1 MRLVFSSVLQVSSSP
16 MSTNR
21 YMRLIAMAVTL
32 VLWDTAL
39 TLITIWANTS
49 DGLRPWISWEHVHS
63 HWDRADAYVWILMSP
78 QFRSL
83 TLLIWWA
90 TPVSSII
97 IFIFLGFGE
106 DALNEYRK
114 VANVIMNT
122 ISPGALPK
130 KNEKFGKGMLIGS
143 PLPSSS
149 SMFVYFSRRYNPTCL
164 TSSNVASPKTS
175 RHTLPTLLTFHHRQ
189 QRV

>member
-63 HWDRADAYVWILMSP
+63 HWDRADAYFWILMSP

-122 ISPGALPK
+122 ISPGAPPK
-130 KNEKFGKGMLIGS
+130 RNEKFGKGMLIGP
-143 PLPSSS
+143 PLPSSG
-149 SMFVYFSRRYNPTCL
+149 SMFVCFSRRYNPTCL